1 MGKRVGIL
9 DEIRGIA
16 YIAMI
21 LYHAYYDIVFVYG
34 IDIPDA
40 ADVVMRFLQ
49 PFIAGTFI
57 FVAGISSVYS
67 SNNFKRG
74 VTYFFFAMLLTFV
87 TSVAMPSEVIV
98 FGVLHFMGIAAM
110 IYGFAG
116 KFTEHIPWVLGL
128 ILFSLLFAV
137 TFNIPRGYLGFDGI
151 FSVYLPGSFYT
162 HYWLYPLGFPSGS
175 FYSADY
181 FPLIP
186 YLFLFLAGSSLG
198 VFLRTGRA
206 AKGLYMTRFSGLA
219 FLGRHGLWIYML
231 HQPVIIAILELVFKL
246 TGHQTLFL

>member
-9 DEIRGIA
+9 DEVRGIA

-34 IDIPDA
+34 HDLPDA
-40 ADVVMRFLQ
+40 VDVVMRFIQ

-67 SNNFKRG
+67 SNNFRRG
-74 VTYFFFAMLLTFV
+74 TTYFFFAMLLTFV
-87 TSVAMPSEVIV
+87 TAVVMPSETIV
-98 FGVLHFMGIAAM
+98 FGVLHFLGIAAM
-110 IYGFAG
+110 IYGCIG
-116 KFTEHIPWVLGL
+116 RITEMIPGIVGV
-128 ILFSLLFAV
+128 ILFSLLFAA
-137 TFNIPRGYLGFDGI
+137 TFNLPRGYVGFEGI
-151 FSVYLPGSFYT
+151 LSFPLPEELYG
-162 HYWLYPLGFPSGS
+162 HYWLFPLGFASAD
-175 FYSADY
+175 FASADY

-198 VFLRTGRA
+198 VIFKAGRA
-206 AKGLYMTRFSGLA
+206 SKGFYMTRFKGLA

-231 HQPVIIAILELVFKL
+231 HQPLTLLVLELIFKF
-246 TGHQTLFL
+246 TGQRTIFL

>member
-9 DEIRGIA
+9 DEVRGIA

-34 IDIPDA
+34 VDLPDA
-40 ADVVMRFLQ
+40 ADAVMRFIQ

-57 FVAGISSVYS
+57 FVAGASSVYS
-67 SNNFKRG
+67 GNNFKRG
-74 VTYFFFAMLLTFV
+74 ATYFFLAMALTFV
-87 TSVAMPSEVIV
+87 TAVVMPSEIII
-98 FGVLHFMGIAAM
+98 FGVLHFLGIAAM
-110 IYGFAG
+110 IYGFIG
-116 KFTEHIPWVLGL
+116 RYTEKIPWLPGM
-128 ILFSLLFAV
+128 ILFALLFAAA
-137 TFNIPRGYLGFDGI
+137 FNIPRGFIGFEGI
-151 FSVYLPGSFYT
+151 LSADMPDILYG
-162 HYWLYPLGFPSGS
+162 HYWLFPLGFVSSG

-198 VFLRTGRA
+198 VYFRSNRA
-206 AKGLYMTRFSGLA
+206 PKGFYMTRFSGMS

-231 HQPVIIAILELVFKL
+231 HQPVLILILDLYFKL
-246 TGHQTLFL
+246 TGGNTVFL